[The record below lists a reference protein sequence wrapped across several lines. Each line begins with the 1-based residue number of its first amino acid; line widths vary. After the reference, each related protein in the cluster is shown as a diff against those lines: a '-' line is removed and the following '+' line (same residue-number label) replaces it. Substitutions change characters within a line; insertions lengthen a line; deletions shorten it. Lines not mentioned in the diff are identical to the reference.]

1 MLYLQKLIIIIPAN
15 RNTQPLCESNSDSA
29 KMKTIEKILLIIILE
44 IIIFWILVR
53 YYYLPKLYSN
63 PDLITAQNLIII
75 TVIINVII
83 FGILYFTKKTKFKNA
98 FLANIIL
105 APIILLL
112 VLSKAHKTFRQENFS
127 SGSFQ
132 YNGSKFSVFVD
143 KKKNNFTIFKTDINT
158 NETNIIA
165 GDIEL
170 QNDKILLK
178 SRNEEYLIENDTI
191 KGIEGKNFK
200 LK

>member
-1 MLYLQKLIIIIPAN
+1 
-15 RNTQPLCESNSDSA
+15 
-29 KMKTIEKILLIIILE
+29 MKTIEKILLIVILE
-44 IIIFWILVR
+44 ILIFWILVR

-63 PDLITAQNLIII
+63 PDLITAQNLIVI
-75 TVIINVII
+75 TIIINVII
-83 FGILYFTKKTKFKNA
+83 FGTLYFTKKTKFKNA

-112 VLSKAHKTFRQENFS
+112 VFSKAHKNFRQENFS
-127 SGSFQ
+127 GGSFK
-132 YNGSKFSVFVD
+132 YKGSKFSVFVD
-143 KKKNNFTIFKTDINT
+143 KKKNNFTIFKTNINT

-178 SRNEEYLIENDTI
+178 NRNEEYLIENDTI

>member
-1 MLYLQKLIIIIPAN
+1 M
-15 RNTQPLCESNSDSA
+15 
-29 KMKTIEKILLIIILE
+29 
-44 IIIFWILVR
+44 VR

-112 VLSKAHKTFRQENFS
+112 VFSKAYKTFRLENFS
-127 SGSFQ
+127 GGSFK
-132 YNGSKFSVFVD
+132 YKGSKFLVFVD

-191 KGIEGKNFK
+191 KGIDGKNFK

>member
-1 MLYLQKLIIIIPAN
+1 MRPISK
-15 RNTQPLCESNSDSA
+15 LCESNSDSA
-29 KMKTIEKILLIIILE
+29 KMKTIEKILLIVILE

-63 PDLITAQNLIII
+63 PDLITVQNLIII

-98 FLANIIL
+98 LLANIIL

-132 YNGSKFSVFVD
+132 YKGSKFSVFVD